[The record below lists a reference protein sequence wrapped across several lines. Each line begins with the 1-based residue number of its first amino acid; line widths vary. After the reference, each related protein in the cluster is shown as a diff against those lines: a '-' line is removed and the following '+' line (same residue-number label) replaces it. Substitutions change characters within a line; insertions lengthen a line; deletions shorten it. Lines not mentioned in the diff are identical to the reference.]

1 MTRVTIPPPG
11 KQFFGV
17 VLPSTMAAELKSTAT
32 ARGTSASDIVRDAL
46 GHYLA
51 IASNPQHESK
61 TV

>member
-1 MTRVTIPPPG
+1 MTVSPQATDRKFV
-11 KQFFGV
+11 GV
-17 VLPSTMAAELKSTAT
+17 IMPSTLADTLKSTAT

>member
-1 MTRVTIPPPG
+1 MTIPAQATDR
-11 KQFFGV
+11 KFLGV
-17 VLPSTMAAELKSTAT
+17 ILPSNMAAELKQTAT

-51 IASNPQHESK
+51 IASNPQQSK

>member
-1 MTRVTIPPPG
+1 MTIAPHQSTDKR
-11 KQFFGV
+11 FLGV
-17 VLPSTMAAELKSTAT
+17 ILPAPMAAELKSTAT